1 MSEVNKKDKKP
12 ALTIKINGDNTG
24 IMKSLCEIEE
34 KVDKILEKVN
44 QLKTLLNECNDL

>member
-1 MSEVNKKDKKP
+1 MSKVNKVVENP
-12 ALTIKINGDNTG
+12 ALTIKINGDNSG